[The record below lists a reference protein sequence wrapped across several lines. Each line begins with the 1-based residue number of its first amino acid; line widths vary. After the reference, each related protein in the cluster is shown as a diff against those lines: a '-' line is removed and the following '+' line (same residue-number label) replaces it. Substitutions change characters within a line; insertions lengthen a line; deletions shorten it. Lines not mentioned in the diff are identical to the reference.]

1 MVANLTLHDAVNN
14 YDQYELGQFRDKY
27 FNNMDLIC
35 YYGGIDFESIE
46 LWKNEIFKIYSIDP
60 DDVSCVETVGNNTRE
75 ITLITCTNGHK
86 NRLVTKA
93 REVL

>member
-14 YDQYELGQFRDKY
+14 YVQYELGQFRDKY

-46 LWKNEIFKIYSIDP
+46 LWKNEIFKN
-60 DDVSCVETVGNNTRE
+60 CQ
-75 ITLITCTNGHK
+75 
-86 NRLVTKA
+86 
-93 REVL
+93 